1 MKYVFEYEE
10 TLMRTVTIDADSLTT
25 ALARLTK
32 MVENADIV
40 LSGDDFL
47 MARILM
53 PLNLN
58 KYNIDIEKDAQSV
71 SNKEDYSV
79 VLEAW

>member
-10 TLMRTVTIDADSLTT
+10 TLMRTVTIDADSLAN
-25 ALARLTK
+25 ALTRLTEK
-32 MVENADIV
+32 IENEDIV
-40 LSGDDFL
+40 LSADDFF

-53 PLNLN
+53 PLDLN
-58 KYNIDIEKDAQSV
+58 KYNVDLEKEGQSV
-71 SNKEDYSV
+71 PNKEDYAV